1 MPIFAGFQKHG
12 DPCRGGHKLTQE
24 LQPLRHQLLAE
35 EIDTGRVAA
44 GPGEAGDQTEPHGVF
59 GHGEHDRN
67 RGACRLGRERRNGAA
82 TGNDHSHRPTRQF
95 ACQLRQPIGS
105 ILGPAK
111 FDHDILALDEAR
123 LPQALAKCAQAIRVG
138 IGRSG
143 MEEADHRCCLLRPRR
158 NRPRDGHTA
167 EQRDE
172 LAPFHSITSSAR
184 ASRVGGTV
192 MPSAL
197 AVLRL
202 TNSSTFVACWTGRSA
217 GFAPARIRPLWMPP

>member
-1 MPIFAGFQKHG
+1 MPVFAGFQKHG

-35 EIDTGRVAA
+35 EIDAGRVAA

-143 MEEADHRCCLLRPRR
+143 MEEADHRHCWLLRARRERPRR
-158 NRPRDGHTA
+158 RTA

-172 LAPFHSITSSAR
+172 LAPSHHSITSSAR
-184 ASRVGGTV
+184 TSKPVGNV
-192 MPSAL
+192 SPRAF
-197 AVLRL
+197 AVARL
-202 TNSSTFVACWTGRSA
+202 ITSSNLVGCWTGRA
-217 GFAPARIRPLWMPP
+217 DGFSPFRMRSI